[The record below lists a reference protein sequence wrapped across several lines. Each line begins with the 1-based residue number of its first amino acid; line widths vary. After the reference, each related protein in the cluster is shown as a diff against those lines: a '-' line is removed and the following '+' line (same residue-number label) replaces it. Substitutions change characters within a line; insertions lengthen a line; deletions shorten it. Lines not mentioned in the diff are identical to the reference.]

1 MATSP
6 STRDE
11 GLDTDRS
18 EGDFADSLE
27 NAEPHIQSII
37 SPNGF
42 KEFIMLPIWTINDF
56 ISTIKQTHFK
66 ILREKYQ
73 IPVNIPLCLPYQ
85 LEMCYYESVDGVG
98 IYEQMMKAGLKF
110 PLSALHR
117 CLLQYLGLAIT

>member
-27 NAEPHIQSII
+27 DVEPPIQSII

-66 ILREKYQ
+66 ILREKY
-73 IPVNIPLCLPYQ
+73 
-85 LEMCYYESVDGVG
+85 
-98 IYEQMMKAGLKF
+98 
-110 PLSALHR
+110 
-117 CLLQYLGLAIT
+117 

>member
-11 GLDTDRS
+11 GLDIDRS

-27 NAEPHIQSII
+27 DVEPPIQSII

-42 KEFIMLPIWTINDF
+42 REFIMLPIWTINDF

-66 ILREKYQ
+66 ILREKY
-73 IPVNIPLCLPYQ
+73 
-85 LEMCYYESVDGVG
+85 
-98 IYEQMMKAGLKF
+98 
-110 PLSALHR
+110 
-117 CLLQYLGLAIT
+117 